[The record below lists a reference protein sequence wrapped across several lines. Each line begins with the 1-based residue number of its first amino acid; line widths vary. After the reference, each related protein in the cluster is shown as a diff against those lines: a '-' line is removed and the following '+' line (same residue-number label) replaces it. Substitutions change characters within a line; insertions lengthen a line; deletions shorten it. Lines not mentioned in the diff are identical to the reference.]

1 MALTRDFKETV
12 NARVQ
17 RDSEFAIALLDE
29 AISLFLNG
37 EPETARLI
45 LRDIVNATVGF
56 EQLAIETSKPS
67 KSLHRML
74 SAKGN
79 PTMDNLTAI
88 FNVLR
93 KFLNKDKII
102 VMSKKITGLEII
114 NESNNIVAIL
124 VYITNESID
133 IKDVIVDSEIG
144 DLEDIED
151 RAVCKWGVVNIIE
164 EIEYDQLYIFAKV
177 AVGQSAKDYDY
188 WSGYEAKTDFN
199 IIKENVKSILAL
211 KFESKQESDYEQQK
225 LFNLDNY

>member
-93 KFLNKDKII
+93 KQLNVDIQVKTTII
-102 VMSKKITGLEII
+102 
-114 NESNNIVAIL
+114 
-124 VYITNESID
+124 YH
-133 IKDVIVDSEIG
+133 
-144 DLEDIED
+144 
-151 RAVCKWGVVNIIE
+151 
-164 EIEYDQLYIFAKV
+164 
-177 AVGQSAKDYDY
+177 
-188 WSGYEAKTDFN
+188 
-199 IIKENVKSILAL
+199 
-211 KFESKQESDYEQQK
+211 
-225 LFNLDNY
+225 